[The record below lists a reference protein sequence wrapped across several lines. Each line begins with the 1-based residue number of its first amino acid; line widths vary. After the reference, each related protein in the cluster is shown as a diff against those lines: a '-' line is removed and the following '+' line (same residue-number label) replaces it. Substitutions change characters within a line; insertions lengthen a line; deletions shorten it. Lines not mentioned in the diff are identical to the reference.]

1 MSTSRSLPRNVSFY
15 DATHLDVA
23 LGGFVQ
29 NGSITEENFLD
40 ILGMLPIIE
49 EGPIRVQERM
59 SSHIVSRTG
68 MPLQAGVYDIYC
80 ECMCYMPPFTRWSI
94 CEFCQPLSKSALSVG
109 YPGWFL
115 MKSVVEKVVSV
126 MVSVI
131 AIGNLLFQELR
142 FLKSI
147 SRPITGPLLR
157 LPISSLPRMKDFGYS
172 IITEDRLQTWMML

>member
-68 MPLQAGVYDIYC
+68 MPVQAGVYDIYW

-94 CEFCQPLSKSALSVG
+94 C
-109 YPGWFL
+109 
-115 MKSVVEKVVSV
+115 
-126 MVSVI
+126 
-131 AIGNLLFQELR
+131 
-142 FLKSI
+142 
-147 SRPITGPLLR
+147 
-157 LPISSLPRMKDFGYS
+157 
-172 IITEDRLQTWMML
+172 